1 MTTRLVALSLVG
13 FGVIGC
19 HGQRAAEEDPKGPLI
34 NVSEELRPEILP
46 GKTALLTMG
55 GVAVPVE
62 LGQEQTGDTIVLKMK
77 AHGASVD
84 WETYESTVA
93 RYSVKYA
100 EGETYSPAVDL
111 IRYPMRV
118 GDSWDWSGT
127 MVAAGQKRQAKAEI
141 QTSAA
146 KLALPEGPVPAVK
159 VALRLSMPATA
170 TEPAAQRSL
179 AFWFVANRGLLRRE
193 FGTESIREPGVAR

>member
-1 MTTRLVALSLVG
+1 MS
-13 FGVIGC
+13 
-19 HGQRAAEEDPKGPLI
+19 AEGSDPKGAII
-34 NVSEELRPEILP
+34 NVSEELRAEVQP

-62 LGQEQTGDTIVLKMK
+62 LSQEQTGDTIVLKMK

-118 GDSWDWSGT
+118 GDSWDWSGS
-127 MVAAGQKRQAKAEI
+127 MVAAGQKRPAKALI

-146 KLALPEGPVPAVK
+146 KLTLAEGPVPAVK

-170 TEPAAQRSL
+170 TMPAAERTLS
-179 AFWFVANRGLLRRE
+179 FWFVENRGLLRRE
-193 FGTESIREPGVAR
+193 FGTESIREPGAAP